1 MGSDPGV
8 SGSRRRCSQRK
19 YDKLGP
25 DAEKYEGVLTTR
37 RTTPTRYQEPTERGM
52 LFIIALVL
60 PLAGCQGERLRETT
74 QPEQGELLKFGRKSL
89 RGIAP
94 QRPNRS
100 NGSES

>member
-25 DAEKYEGVLTTR
+25 DAEKYEGVLAMR
-37 RTTPTRYQEPTERGM
+37 PTTPTRYQGPTVRGM
-52 LFIIALVL
+52 LFIFARVL

-74 QPEQGELLKFGRKSL
+74 QPEQGELFMMSPSPVSFAQLAGAAR
-89 RGIAP
+89 AP
-94 QRPNRS
+94 I
-100 NGSES
+100 